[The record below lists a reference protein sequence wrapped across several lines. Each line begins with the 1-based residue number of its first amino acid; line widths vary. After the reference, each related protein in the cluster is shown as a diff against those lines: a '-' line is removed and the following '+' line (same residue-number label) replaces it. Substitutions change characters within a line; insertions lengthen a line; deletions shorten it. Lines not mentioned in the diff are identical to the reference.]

1 MAKIIAQD
9 STCISLQNEITDLQN
24 QLTQEAKT
32 VDLSDLKEAKS
43 ALGANIDELVK
54 RIAKRDQIERADAE
68 IAILEEKRTA
78 ANLQLVELEGLEFTA
93 TDFQKTKDAELLKR
107 INGMFSLVSFSFVDS
122 QLNGGEKLTCVCTVN
137 GVPYPDV
144 NNAGKIN
151 AGLDIINAICKSKG
165 MAAPIFIDNRE
176 GVNQLLPTVSQIVN
190 LCVSTDKELTIK

>member
-1 MAKIIAQD
+1 
-9 STCISLQNEITDLQN
+9 
-24 QLTQEAKT
+24 
-32 VDLSDLKEAKS
+32 
-43 ALGANIDELVK
+43 
-54 RIAKRDQIERADAE
+54 
-68 IAILEEKRTA
+68 
-78 ANLQLVELEGLEFTA
+78 
-93 TDFQKTKDAELLKR
+93 
-107 INGMFSLVSFSFVDS
+107 MFSLVSFSFVDS